1 METTAGKIPVEQP
14 EPTLAVKRSPLPI
27 DEYAALK
34 GISTKV
40 VEEYAK
46 QGIVHLRKYKGK
58 TFVIDATS
66 GAYPSEDEYEI
77 YTPPGFGDLG
87 HTEDLSDTIVTPD
100 LQRPEIID
108 ETLEFE
114 DDLIELERQAE
125 AVAPAPYEYPYEN
138 AWPGASVQ
146 QTRPKRIWK
155 VAAVLLGACF
165 CAALVAGSWLYNN
178 RKTQIYRLNGAY
190 ANITQ
195 FVNDSEKTNQFLKI
209 TQSELDNSITQN
221 EQLQNEL
228 NRSKVQVNLIEGEL
242 DNSKADLTTLR
253 EDFVQTEQKFKLIQQ
268 RNAAAAKQLHE
279 QIQKFSEQ
287 LAELTRR
294 RQLTTTQKPLSP
306 LGH

>member
-1 METTAGKIPVEQP
+1 METTADKIPVEQS

-58 TFVIDATS
+58 TFVVDATS

-87 HTEDLSDTIVTPD
+87 HTDVSDTIVTPD
-100 LQRPEIID
+100 LQSPEIID

-125 AVAPAPYEYPYEN
+125 AVVTAPYEYPYEN
-138 AWPGASVQ
+138 AWPGPSVQ
-146 QTRPKRIWK
+146 QARPKRIWK
-155 VAAVLLGACF
+155 VATVLLGACF
-165 CAALVAGSWLYNN
+165 CATLVAGSWLYNN
-178 RKTQIYRLNGAY
+178 RQTQIYRLNGAY

-195 FVNDSEKTNQFLKI
+195 LVSDSEKTNQFLKI

-228 NRSKVQVNLIEGEL
+228 NRSKAQAKLIEIEL
-242 DNSKADLTTLR
+242 DNSKADLTNLR